1 MQLRTIHALDPVS
14 YTQQVLQ
21 AYEDG
26 FRPDYNSVEFSPR
39 MIGFYFLA
47 QFTKPDEVETAPA
60 VETTEAP
67 KRGRKATKET
77 DSSETPEA

>member
-26 FRPDYNSVEFSPR
+26 FKPNYESVEFSPR

-47 QFTKPDEVETAPA
+47 QFTKDDEVEAAPA